1 MKTIETISKETKE
14 LIKQTNKLEAESKIL
29 LYILEHY
36 HKNQGRLAR
45 WNSYT
50 LLIKT
55 GLHTN

>member
-1 MKTIETISKETKE
+1 MKTIETVSKETKE

-45 WNSYT
+45 
-50 LLIKT
+50 
-55 GLHTN
+55 